1 VQRLRE
7 MILQLAV
14 MGKLVP
20 QDPADEPASV
30 LLQRIAAEKDR
41 LIRDGKI
48 KRPKPL
54 PAIRDDEKPFEL
66 PQGWEWTHLGDATNK
81 ITDGTHH
88 SPPNINHGEFLYI
101 TAKNIKANGV
111 LLHNATYVSKE
122 IHNEIYS
129 RCDPEYGDLLYI
141 KDGATTGVVTINNLT
156 KPFSML
162 SSVALLKISRNIKN
176 KFLLILLRSPFFY
189 EEMRSEMTG
198 VAITRVT
205 LKKLNDALI
214 PLPPLAEQQRIV
226 AKVDSLMALC
236 DKLETLQQQRQQ
248 LDPIT
253 HNAVLQSLA
262 QTPDD
267 LQRAWQR
274 LNQHM
279 TTLFHTPESVKAL
292 RETILQLAVM
302 GKLVP
307 QDPNDEPAAVLLQ
320 HIAAEKDRLIQ
331 EGKIKRQKPLPAIR
345 DDEKPFELPNGW
357 EWVRL
362 DDLFN
367 IIVDCPHSTPKF
379 IQNGFLSLDTNSFK
393 DGKLIKHK
401 LRYVSENTYHE
412 RNRRLTPESGDI
424 VLAREGSVGE
434 SIIIPD
440 SVICCLGQ
448 RVMLLRASRKLIP
461 EFLRMTIS
469 SPKALSDLLN
479 LNKGIGAKH
488 VNVSDIKNYVIA
500 LPPLAE
506 QQRIVAKV
514 DSLMALCDK
523 LETRLQAARETA
535 GLFAAEA
542 VNMTISTAEV
552 AA

>member
-1 VQRLRE
+1 

-41 LIRDGKI
+41 LIRAGTI

-66 PQGWEWTHLGDATNK
+66 PHGWEWVRFGTATINRDAER
-81 ITDGTHH
+81 IPLSTDIRMGMQG
-88 SPPNINHGEFLYI
+88 SYDYYGASGIIDKVNDFLFDKSLLLIGEDGANLINRSTPIAFIATGKYWVNNHAHVIDGISVDFLKYI
-101 TAKNIKANGV
+101 
-111 LLHNATYVSKE
+111 
-122 IHNEIYS
+122 EIYINS
-129 RCDPEYGDLLYI
+129 ISLEPYV
-141 KDGATTGVVTINNLT
+141 TGTAQPKMNQ
-156 KPFSML
+156 
-162 SSVALLKISRNIKN
+162 A
-176 KFLLILLRSPFFY
+176 
-189 EEMRSEMTG
+189 
-198 VAITRVT
+198 
-205 LKKLNDALI
+205 KLNSIILS
-214 PLPPLAEQQRIV
+214 LPPIEEQKRIV
-226 AKVDSLMALC
+226 AKVDSLMVLC

-248 LDPIT
+248 LDPMT
-253 HNAVLQSLA
+253 QTAVLDALLPSPLA
-262 QTPDD
+262 GEG
-267 LQRAWQR
+267 LGMGGASAWQR

-357 EWVRL
+357 EWARFREIGEFGRGKSKHRPRN
-362 DDLFN
+362 DPKLFTPSIYPLIQTGEVARAINTINEYHSRYSEFGLLQSKLWPKGTLCITIAAN
-367 IIVDCPHSTPKF
+367 IADSAIL
-379 IQNGFLSLDTNSFK
+379 GFDACF
-393 DGKLIKHK
+393 
-401 LRYVSENTYHE
+401 
-412 RNRRLTPESGDI
+412 
-424 VLAREGSVGE
+424 
-434 SIIIPD
+434 PD
-440 SVICCLGQ
+440 SVVGYVPYKPLSDAKYIFFFMKTA
-448 RVMLLRASRKLIP
+448 RANLLKFAPSTAQKNINLEILESVLIP
-461 EFLRMTIS
+461 F
-469 SPKALSDLLN
+469 
-479 LNKGIGAKH
+479 
-488 VNVSDIKNYVIA
+488 
-500 LPPLAE
+500 PPLAE

-535 GLFAAEA
+535 GLFASEA
-542 VNMTISTAEV
+542 VNMTTSTAEV

>member
-1 VQRLRE
+1 

-66 PQGWEWTHLGDATNK
+66 PQGWEWVRLNDLGEWGAGATPLRSKPEYYGGNIPWFKSGELTGDLISKSEETVTELALKECSLRLNK
-81 ITDGTHH
+81 KGDILIAMYGATIGKTSILDIEATTNQAVCACTLFSDLNTNYLLLLLKAYKPMFIGMGAGGAQ
-88 SPPNINHGEFLYI
+88 PNISREKIIN
-101 TAKNIKANGV
+101 TAA
-111 LLHNATYVSKE
+111 
-122 IHNEIYS
+122 
-129 RCDPEYGDLLYI
+129 C
-141 KDGATTGVVTINNLT
+141 
-156 KPFSML
+156 
-162 SSVALLKISRNIKN
+162 
-176 KFLLILLRSPFFY
+176 
-189 EEMRSEMTG
+189 
-198 VAITRVT
+198 
-205 LKKLNDALI
+205 
-214 PLPPLAEQQRIV
+214 LPPLEEQKRIV

-307 QDPNDEPAAVLLQ
+307 QDPHDEPAAVLLQ
-320 HIAAEKDRLIQ
+320 HIATEKDRLIQ

-345 DDEKPFELPNGW
+345 DDEKPFELPKGW
-357 EWVRL
+357 EWVRI
-362 DDLFN
+362 DDIFN
-367 IIVDCPHSTPKF
+367 VQGGIQKTPKRKPINNYF
-379 IQNGFLSLDTNSFK
+379 PYLRVANVQRGYMTLDQIEYFEIE
-393 DGKLIKHK
+393 DGELEKYTLN
-401 LRYVSENTYHE
+401 E
-412 RNRRLTPESGDI
+412 GDI
-424 VLAREGSVGE
+424 LIVEGNGSAEEIGRCAIWHDQIKNCVHQNHLIRIRGFFVATGLFSTKFLNSPLGISEMKRLSITTSGLYTLSVGKIR
-434 SIIIPD
+434 SICIP
-440 SVICCLGQ
+440 
-448 RVMLLRASRKLIP
+448 
-461 EFLRMTIS
+461 
-469 SPKALSDLLN
+469 
-479 LNKGIGAKH
+479 
-488 VNVSDIKNYVIA
+488 

-506 QQRIVAKV
+506 QKRIVAKV

-523 LETRLQAARETA
+523 LEKRLQAARETA

-542 VNMTISTAEV
+542 VNMTTSTAEV